1 MTREEKIMNTV
12 NFCRANGFEALAK
25 MAEGFE
31 ALNISERDL
40 DENLNLI
47 WERAEKAK
55 KRERNLRENY
65 AHAISR

>member
-31 ALNISERDL
+31 TIPLSEEDL
-40 DENLNLI
+40 DKNLNQL
-47 WERAEKAK
+47 WERAENQK
-55 KRERNLRENY
+55 KRERELRANY
-65 AHAISR
+65 AHVSH

>member
-1 MTREEKIMNTV
+1 MTREEKIMNTA

-31 ALNISERDL
+31 AIPLSEEDL
-40 DENLNLI
+40 DKNLNQL

-55 KRERNLRENY
+55 KRERELKANY
-65 AHAISR
+65 AHVSY